1 MTSSLFSKPPLGE
14 IKQDQISF
22 FSTFANCLIKKF
34 FPIVNKFSRVS
45 KIRLIS
51 VSYEEGSSK
60 EELRNISYIFV
71 ELAGVS
77 TIAVLA
83 TYTLNGISS
92 AYNERLVYK
101 NFVVNDNNGLR
112 LYLNTKREICPISS
126 FYNAL
131 FLLNIL
137 IYTAWQAPEHLQLL
151 SQYFTVSIEN
161 DSTSH
166 MSLLLS
172 SFSHKDPGHLLTSMS
187 SIYGMLEIWKHH
199 NHAHCTILDSCHGG
213 EFLSFFVS
221 SAVLTNM
228 FSLAMKHAL
237 EIKDPTFGSSGVICS
252 LMAYQLSV
260 MPKIT
265 FPFELPVLGSLD
277 NISLL
282 NIITLCSI
290 LGFGGMVSN
299 KVFDLGWNVST
310 DYSTQVA
317 GYTFGMWYSN
327 GGDIILKRWSKYAA
341 KKSIKLFERI
351 GF

>member
-1 MTSSLFSKPPLGE
+1 MCPSLHSKPLSQEVKG
-14 IKQDQISF
+14 DQSNF
-22 FSTFANCLIKKF
+22 FSTLASSLIKNF
-34 FPIVNKFSRVS
+34 SPIVNEFSRGPE
-45 KIRLIS
+45 IRPIF
-51 VSYEEGSSK
+51 VSYEVESSK
-60 EELRNISYIFV
+60 EELRNISYILV

-83 TYTLNGISS
+83 TYTLNGITS

-101 NFVVNDNNGLR
+101 NFVANGNNGLR

-126 FYNAL
+126 FYNVL
-131 FLLNIL
+131 FLLNVL
-137 IYTAWQAPEHLQLL
+137 IYTAWQAPEHLQFL
-151 SQYFTVSIEN
+151 SRYFTVSIEN
-161 DSTSH
+161 DSTNH
-166 MSLLLS
+166 MCLLLS